1 MNEPLCL
8 IDTDIFSYILKRM
21 EPAYYHSRE
30 YLQQHRRFT
39 ISCLTC
45 YECSR
50 GYKAIGA
57 TKRLQVFKEYLI
69 LTDVLYLDQLILD
82 KAAEIYGVLKPKGI
96 FPGEFDVLIG
106 ATALIHKMSVVT
118 NNEDHYEGM
127 KRHFSL
133 DVQNWMKKSE

>member
-30 YLQQHRRFT
+30 YLRQHRRFI

-50 GYKAIGA
+50 GYKAVEA
-57 TKRLQVFKEYLI
+57 TKRLQVFKKYLM
-69 LTDVLYLDQLILD
+69 LTDVLYLDQPILD
-82 KAAEIYGVLKPKGI
+82 KAAEIYRVLKPKGI

-106 ATALIHKMSVVT
+106 ATALIHKMGVVT

-127 KRHFSL
+127 KRHFH
-133 DVQNWMKKSE
+133 